1 MTQNQIAYHNAQE
14 TKRHNLAAEQELN
27 RHQLMQEA
35 LSRWANALTNY
46 QIAVNNA
53 HYKRMDAETER
64 ANRAREAQNQTNLGL
79 NAQSI
84 AETQRAN
91 VANEYIKQRS
101 NEIQAANVAETSRHQ
116 KAMEGIQQSLNSSL
130 IEKYEAETG
139 YTDERT
145 KSEGVYRTYVLPSQA
160 ELNTSS
166 AGLNKEKMQTEYTQR
181 FMNVMSGFG
190 AGARA
195 IKDLGGLAVDL
206 VTAGSSRAFT
216 NSPTEAD
223 SSRNFWSQLEVLT
236 RK

>member
-14 TKRHNLAAEQELN
+14 LKRHNVATEQEVN

-35 LSRWANALTNY
+35 LTRWANALTNY

-64 ANRAREAQNQTNLGL
+64 ANRARELQNERTLGL
-79 NAQSI
+79 NAQGV
-84 AETQRAN
+84 AETHRSN
-91 VANEYIKQRS
+91 VANEYIKESANR
-101 NEIQAANVAETSRHQ
+101 IQAANVAETSRHQ
-116 KAMEGIQQSLNSSL
+116 KAMEGIQQSLNTSL
-130 IEKYEAETG
+130 IEKYNAEAG

-166 AGLNKEKMQTEYTQR
+166 ASLNREKTQTEYTQR
-181 FMNVMSGFG
+181 FNNIMSGFG
-190 AGARA
+190 SGARA
-195 IKDLGGLAVDL
+195 IKDLGNLAVDL

-216 NSPTEAD
+216 NSPTEVD
-223 SSRNFWSQLEVLT
+223 KSRSFWSQLEVLT